1 MAPLTKPKS
10 LGAHVAAVAR
20 LATGNLATRPPVASQ
35 TPMDKIGVPAGPQ
48 NPYQAQVQQP
58 AAETGKGALRQS
70 ATTYF
75 TSVPAIGSPT
85 PELYSADRLWS
96 KVTVTLET
104 AGPVAVGFSSNLSP
118 ITSGKGILLTTNEP
132 VTFNVA
138 KGNKLYIQSS
148 SVNRVK
154 LQVESFPWLEQIT
167 GALINIMNTI
177 KAALGVS

>member
-20 LATGNLATRPPVASQ
+20 LATGNLATRPPVVSQ
-35 TPMDKIGVPAGPQ
+35 TPMDKIGVPPGAQ
-48 NPYQAQVQQP
+48 NPFKAQVQEP

-75 TSVPAIGSPT
+75 TSVPQVGQAT

-118 ITSGKGILLTTNEP
+118 ITSGKGILLTTDDP

-138 KGNKLYIQSS
+138 KGNKLYIQST

-154 LQVESFPWLEQIT
+154 VQVESYPWLEQIT
-167 GALINIMNTI
+167 GSLVGLLNLA
-177 KAALGVS
+177 KRFWGAS